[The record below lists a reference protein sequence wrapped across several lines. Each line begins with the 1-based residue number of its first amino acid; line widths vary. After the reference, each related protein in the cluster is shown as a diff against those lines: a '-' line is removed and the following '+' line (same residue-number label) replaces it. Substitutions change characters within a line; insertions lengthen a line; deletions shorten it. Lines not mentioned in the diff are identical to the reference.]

1 MKYILTLFLVFLC
14 AVAQEQSTAQPATEA
29 EMIEDIAWYVELF
42 ASQNVLVCQHALD
55 YIDYF
60 GTKAVKSLQAGLK
73 HKNAQVRAFSAIA
86 LARIPAKCVIQDLI
100 SLLTDEDTIE
110 YNVLSD
116 DGTRV
121 HPAHDMPL
129 GKYIAISALNTLIYI
144 THKNFGG
151 YIGSKQEQIELQQ
164 RWQEWWDKEKD
175 SWQLPKQDMF
185 SYQII
190 NKKHYDI
197 PCYAQFLQGRTI
209 CLDPGHGGDG
219 QIQGYK
225 RSASGNREAES
236 NLRVARYLR
245 DFLVQCGATVL
256 MTRDSDKEISL
267 ADRAYIAINN
277 NADLFLSIHHN
288 WSFNYNANASTFW
301 YHLSPDISPSSVDF
315 GRYLFQEFTSYVHLQ
330 ELDQLCG
337 LRSDALIF
345 ETGFGVLRHS
355 SPHMPAILGEL
366 SYFANLENELLL
378 KNKHFL
384 QDEAYGLFLGI
395 ARYFFTGIP
404 DYEVVECTPQKIVCK
419 LNNGLNDR
427 IVGAFSDSITNISVR
442 HIIAEIDN
450 NIVSSQ
456 YDRTTGL
463 LTIPIDQLKGKHTLQ
478 LYFYNQN
485 KNHNRPHIHTF
496 NIE

>member
-1 MKYILTLFLVFLC
+1 MKYILTLFLIFVC
-14 AVAQEQSTAQPATEA
+14 VVVQAQNNAIPATEA
-29 EMIEDIAWYVELF
+29 EMIEDIGRYVELF
-42 ASQNVLVCQHALD
+42 SSQNVLVCQHALD

-60 GTKAVKSLQAGLK
+60 GTKAVKALQSGLQ

-100 SLLTDEDTIE
+100 ALLTDEETIV

-121 HPAHDMPL
+121 HPAHDMSL
-129 GKYIAISALNTLIYI
+129 GKYVAISALNTLVQI
-144 THKNFGG
+144 TKKSFGG
-151 YIGSKQEQIELQQ
+151 YIDSKQQQIELQQ
-164 RWQEWWDKEKD
+164 RWQAWWDQEKD

-185 SYQII
+185 SYTNI

-197 PCYAQFLQGRTI
+197 PCYAQFLQGHII

-219 QIQGYK
+219 NIEGYK
-225 RSASGNREAES
+225 RSAAGNREAES

-245 DFLVQCGATVL
+245 DFLVQCGASVL
-256 MTRDSDKEISL
+256 MTRDSDKDISL

-277 NADLFLSIHHN
+277 KADLFLSIHHN
-288 WSFNYNANASTFW
+288 WSFNYNANAATFW

-315 GRYLFQEFTSYVHLQ
+315 GRYLFQEFTNYVHLQ
-330 ELDQLCG
+330 ELDKLCG
-337 LRSDALIF
+337 LRSDAIMY

-404 DYEVVECTPQKIVCK
+404 DYKVVECTPQKIVCK
-419 LNNGLNDR
+419 LNNGLNNR
-427 IVGAFSDSITNISVR
+427 MVSAFSDNITGISVR
-442 HIIAEIDN
+442 HIVAEIDHK
-450 NIVSSQ
+450 IVPSQ
-456 YDRTTGL
+456 YNANSGL
-463 LTIPIDQLKGKHTLQ
+463 LTIPIDNLKGEHSLQ

-496 NIE
+496 NVQ